1 MKKAEFLVTTNQL
14 HGCTVH
20 HSAPL
25 GLQNKQSMLTAQDAA
40 PTNARI
46 K

>member
-1 MKKAEFLVTTNQL
+1 MKKAEFPVTTNQL

-25 GLQNKQSMLTAQDAA
+25 GLQNKQSMLTAQDEAA
-40 PTNARI
+40 TNTLI